1 MHTNSAARAT
11 NPARLVIVTGA
22 PATGKSTLA
31 ADLGSHLG
39 MPVLSKDLIKEAL
52 ADSLVPTSVQE
63 SETLGR
69 AAFTVL
75 YAVAREFLDAGTD
88 LVLEAPF
95 QRGQSEADLKV
106 LVDGVKAAVVVCIA
120 SPELLLGRYR
130 MCAFGNARHRGHM
143 DRPRRE
149 MTGVVA
155 FDPPALGLP
164 ELIVNTSDGYQPSIR
179 TVIDWLSQRLQ

>member
-31 ADLGSHLG
+31 ANLGSHLG
-39 MPVLSKDLIKEAL
+39 MAVLSKDLIKEAL
-52 ADSLVPTSVQE
+52 MDSLVPTSVLG

-75 YAVAREFLDAGTD
+75 YAVAREFLDAGTH

-95 QRGQSEADLKV
+95 KRSQCEADLKV
-106 LVDGVKAAVVVCIA
+106 LADGTKAAIVVCIA
-120 SPELLLGRYR
+120 SPELVLERYR
-130 MCAFGNARHRGHM
+130 IRASGNDRHPGHM
-143 DRPRRE
+143 DRSRRE

-155 FDPPALGLP
+155 IDPPALGLP
-164 ELIVNTSDGYQPSIR
+164 ELIVNTSDGYEPSIP
-179 TVIDWLSQRLQ
+179 VVVDWLSQTLR